1 MGSHFTGPT
10 TTYAEGAHM
19 ADTKRC
25 TPAMRAGRL
34 AKARQFHLAAETI
47 ETVVDDREIA
57 DAYVTLCV
65 HAGIAAADVICCAKL
80 GEHHTGDDHQ
90 GAIAVLAKADKTA
103 AKNLTTLLGMKT
115 RAGYSASV
123 TSTTDQ
129 KRAARA
135 VTALLRAAESV

>member
-1 MGSHFTGPT
+1 MASPFTGLAA
-10 TTYAEGAHM
+10 TYVESADM

-25 TPAMRAGRL
+25 TTAMRAGRL

-47 ETVVDDREIA
+47 ETIVDDREIA
-57 DAYVTLCV
+57 DAYVTLRV
-65 HAGIAAADVICCAKL
+65 HAGIAAADVITCAKL
-80 GEHHTGDDHQ
+80 GQHHSGDDHQ
-90 GAIAVLAKADKTA
+90 GAIALLAKADQTA
-103 AKNLTTLLGMKT
+103 AKSLATLLGMKT

-123 TSTTDQ
+123 TSKRDQ